1 MWIAE
6 QCRVAPLPAN
16 WAEHFT
22 AEGDSYFHNARRGS
36 TEAKT
41 VWHHPLDLFFKQLV
55 QERRANVKV

>member
-55 QERRANVKV
+55 QERRANGKV